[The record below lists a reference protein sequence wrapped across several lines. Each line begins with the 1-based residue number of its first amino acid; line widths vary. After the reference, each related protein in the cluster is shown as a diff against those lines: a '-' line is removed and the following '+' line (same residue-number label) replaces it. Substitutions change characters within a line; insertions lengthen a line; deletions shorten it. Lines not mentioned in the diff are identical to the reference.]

1 MAATLNALG
10 RAEYERLVCAVRDAL
25 GEAAFS
31 TAWTEGRDLQ
41 MHEAVAFALNG
52 LPSSPE

>member
-1 MAATLNALG
+1 MHSTS
-10 RAEYERLVCAVRDAL
+10 AEYERLVCAVRDAL

-41 MHEAVAFALNG
+41 MHEAVAFVLNG